1 MEVTG
6 VTANLHL
13 TVGPVEVH
21 HRMMGEV
28 AGVLQLLLEVM
39 VELVSLIWP
48 SMRSLVRVQDLP
60 GK

>member
-13 TVGPVEVH
+13 TAGPVEVH
-21 HRMMGEV
+21 YRMLGELEV
-28 AGVLQLLLEVM
+28 AGVLQLLLEV
-39 VELVSLIWP
+39 ELVSLIWP
-48 SMRSLVRVQDLP
+48 SMCSLVREQVLP